1 MKTQQRHAQARSLE
15 RLPTSSVSRGIDQDL
30 PHSTSVISNE
40 ISYQEQQN
48 MLKRLDGH
56 TTTAE
61 SDEDVPEGI
70 PIKLKN
76 ASTIAENGDD
86 RGKRRGGAAKS
97 GAHESDSEDLQTP
110 VQAIASA
117 KLQHN
122 YSVKAENTTLISEN
136 ATLKAE
142 SPDVDSGICVWCL
155 EQHSQVA
162 IVPCGH
168 KCLCAQCKSKVSV
181 CPICRGPV
189 TSTLRIFQ
197 S

>member
-1 MKTQQRHAQARSLE
+1 MRAREKMLATSHASAAVPASFEDTLFQVSMKTQQRYAQARSLDP
-15 RLPTSSVSRGIDQDL
+15 LPRSSVSRGIDQDL

-86 RGKRRGGAAKS
+86 QGKRRG
-97 GAHESDSEDLQTP
+97 ERERE
-110 VQAIASA
+110 V
-117 KLQHN
+117 
-122 YSVKAENTTLISEN
+122 Y
-136 ATLKAE
+136 
-142 SPDVDSGICVWCL
+142 
-155 EQHSQVA
+155 
-162 IVPCGH
+162 
-168 KCLCAQCKSKVSV
+168 
-181 CPICRGPV
+181 
-189 TSTLRIFQ
+189 
-197 S
+197 

>member
-1 MKTQQRHAQARSLE
+1 MRAREKMIATSHASAAAPVSFEDTLFQVSMKTQQRHAQARSLE
-15 RLPTSSVSRGIDQDL
+15 PLPRSSVC
-30 PHSTSVISNE
+30 
-40 ISYQEQQN
+40 
-48 MLKRLDGH
+48 
-56 TTTAE
+56 
-61 SDEDVPEGI
+61 
-70 PIKLKN
+70 
-76 ASTIAENGDD
+76 
-86 RGKRRGGAAKS
+86 
-97 GAHESDSEDLQTP
+97 LQTP